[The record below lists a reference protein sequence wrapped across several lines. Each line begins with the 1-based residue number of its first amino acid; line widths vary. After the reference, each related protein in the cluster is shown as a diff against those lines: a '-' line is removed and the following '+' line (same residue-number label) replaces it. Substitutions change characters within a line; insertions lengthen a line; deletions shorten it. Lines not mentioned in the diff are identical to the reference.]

1 MKGKVEEDMKNF
13 VSKQIFCYPII
24 EANYEN
30 ETKQS
35 QGNGYWPST
44 AEEMG
49 LMSIRFIHTFIG
61 SGVFAMGDVRKDILS
76 VSIMRI
82 TSLQRKG

>member
-1 MKGKVEEDMKNF
+1 MKNF

-30 ETKQS
+30 ETPKQS
-35 QGNGYWPST
+35 QGNGHWPST

-49 LMSIRFIHTFIG
+49 LMSIRFIHTYIG
-61 SGVFAMGDVRKDILS
+61 SGVFAMGDVRNDKLS
-76 VSIMRI
+76 ASIQRI
-82 TSLQRKG
+82 RSLQRKG